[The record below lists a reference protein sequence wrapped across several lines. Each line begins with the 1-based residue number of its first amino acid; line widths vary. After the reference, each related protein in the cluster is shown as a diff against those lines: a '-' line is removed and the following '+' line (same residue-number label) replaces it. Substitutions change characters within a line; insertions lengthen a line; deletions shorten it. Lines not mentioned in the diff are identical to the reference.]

1 MNLAYN
7 DNSGIS
13 LNVQRKYKGNN
24 IFVIFYVPQFKER
37 KKKGRQ
43 KKQKKEDWKEKVKKN
58 NERAET

>member
-1 MNLAYN
+1 MTLAYN

-37 KKKGRQ
+37 KKK
-43 KKQKKEDWKEKVKKN
+43 KKEDRKNRKKKDWKEKVRKK
-58 NERAET
+58 E